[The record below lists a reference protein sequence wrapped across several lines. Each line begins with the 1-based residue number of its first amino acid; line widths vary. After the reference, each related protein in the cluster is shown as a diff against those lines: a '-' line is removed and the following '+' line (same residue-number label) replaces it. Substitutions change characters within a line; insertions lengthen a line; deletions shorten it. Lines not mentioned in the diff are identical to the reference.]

1 MTAVFD
7 LAQKVSRLEGERHGL
22 IKERAECESALDA
35 NAIKMAT
42 LELAQALIQQ
52 TAQETQERLKFHIQ
66 ELVSGAINAV
76 FPGAYEFRCD
86 FLVKRGSTEGDIYLL
101 KDGERIDPMDSTG
114 GGVVDIVAF
123 ALRLVAWSIG
133 KSDNV
138 IILDEPFKFLSV
150 GLRPLAGELL
160 RTLSGRLGIQL
171 IYVTH
176 DPELVGVADRIFEV
190 SQSDGISK
198 VIQREGTPE

>member
-1 MTAVFD
+1 MSAV
-7 LAQKVSRLEGERHGL
+7 LELSQKIARLEGERIGL
-22 IKERAECESALDA
+22 SKELDDCKIVLTR
-35 NAIKMAT
+35 NAKDSEV
-42 LELAQALIQQ
+42 LELAQALIQN
-52 TAQETQERLKFHIQ
+52 TAQETQEQLKFHIQ
-66 ELVSGAINAV
+66 GLVSSAINAV
-76 FPGAYEFRCD
+76 FPDSYDFRCD
-86 FLVKRGSTEGDIYLL
+86 FVVKRGSTEGDIYLL
-101 KDGERIDPMDSTG
+101 KNGERVDPMDSTG

-138 IILDEPFKFLSV
+138 IIFDEPFKFLSV

-160 RTLSGRLGIQL
+160 RTLSKQLGIQL

-176 DPELVGVADRIFEV
+176 DPELVNVADRIFEV